1 MLNFYIQELPNMHDG
16 EEKVFPKLSTY
27 NQFDNKKMIKR
38 IAMEAGINE
47 GVVMATL
54 DAIPKALKN
63 ILLEG
68 HTCKIDGL
76 GTFSLSLSFDGTMNP
91 QVSRLNLKVD
101 SEFMRELREKAR
113 FTKTNSEIVG
123 VKASKG
129 HIEEHLELALQWLCN
144 HPFITLQD
152 YANITGVS
160 TSTASRELKQIT
172 ENPESAITTEG
183 KGNRK
188 VWVNAK
194 LKPNPKVEL
203 IYR

>member
-1 MLNFYIQELPNMHDG
+1 MLNYYIQELSNMHDG

-76 GTFSLSLSFDGTMNP
+76 GTFSLSLSFDDGKNP
-91 QVSRLNLKVD
+91 QVNHLNLKVD
-101 SEFMRELREKAR
+101 SAFMSELREEAQ
-113 FTKTNSEIVG
+113 FTKTNNEVVSVM
-123 VKASKG
+123 ASKG
-129 HIEEHLELALQWLCN
+129 HVEEHLELALQWLNN
-144 HPFITLQD
+144 HSFITLQE
-152 YANITGVS
+152 YANLTGVS

-172 ENPESAITTEG
+172 ENPNSGITI
-183 KGNRK
+183 KGRANRK
-188 VWVNAK
+188 VWGKAK
-194 LKPNPKVEL
+194 L
-203 IYR
+203 

>member
-1 MLNFYIQELPNMHDG
+1 MLNYYIQELPNMHDG
-16 EEKVFPKLSTY
+16 DGKVFPKLSTY

-76 GTFSLSLSFDGTMNP
+76 GTFSLSLSFDGNEQP
-91 QVSRLNLKVD
+91 QVNRLNLKVD
-101 SEFMRELREKAR
+101 PAFMSELREEAQ
-113 FTKTNSEIVG
+113 FTKTNSEVVS

-129 HIEEHLELALQWLCN
+129 HLEEHLELALQWLN
-144 HPFITLQD
+144 DHQFLTLQD
-152 YANITGVS
+152 YANLTGVS

-172 ENPESAITTEG
+172 DNPDSAITTEG

-188 VWVNAK
+188 VWIKAK
-194 LKPNPKVEL
+194 
-203 IYR
+203 